1 MIILYLIYA
10 TEIFLLPIANEIFKI
25 VKLQMIHYKNDNN
38 YDIYI
43 SLFFYFKICTRCH
56 LKQKEEE
63 ISTEKALTAIC
74 EAKFGL
80 GNNYLFY

>member
-1 MIILYLIYA
+1 MIIIMIFIYLY
-10 TEIFLLPIANEIFKI
+10 
-25 VKLQMIHYKNDNN
+25 
-38 YDIYI
+38 
-43 SLFFYFKICTRCH
+43 FFYFKICTRCH

-80 GNNYLFY
+80 GNNYLFYYHYYYYTLILYYTLDTKLY